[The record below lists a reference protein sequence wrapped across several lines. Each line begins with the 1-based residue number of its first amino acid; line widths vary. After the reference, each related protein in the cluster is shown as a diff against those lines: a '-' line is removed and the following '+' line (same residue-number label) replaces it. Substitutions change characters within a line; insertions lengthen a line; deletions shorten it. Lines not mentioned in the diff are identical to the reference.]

1 MNRPAKSVN
10 AFSATG
16 LLAVLILGFAGQSFG
31 DTKPKFVYV
40 ANSGQSTAGEVVQ
53 TFQVTAT
60 ATCINHP
67 CASTISISG
76 SFTVDLTY
84 GELSSGTLV
93 LTDPNDLAS
102 SPLALSNGFLSD
114 SGTGIGF
121 GPPAPASSVML
132 FFPFG
137 FTFPPAYS
145 GGMLCTVAYTSGCS
159 STSSVVIAPA
169 GQSPSLLA
177 TTGGTPVTL
186 TISSASITLVPSTQ
200 GSNSI
205 SGYAVNSTTGAL
217 TLLPGSPFAAGSDP
231 VSVAVDPSNKF
242 VYVANHG
249 SNNISAFAVNSATGA
264 LSQVAGSPFAAG
276 TGPNTV
282 AVDPV
287 SNFVYVTNGTS
298 NNVSAYSLDSETG
311 AMTAVPGSPFAAGTG
326 PVSLTVDPLGRFVY
340 VMDNFYGA
348 TTDFGTLPYTINSA
362 TGALTPAPGSLSV
375 PYGPLAAVVDPSG
388 KFLFE
393 INYFNPFWGVSADT
407 INGSTGGLTSAPS
420 GSGDVVPGSVA
431 VYPSGKFLYVTDIGF
446 NYVVAFTFDSVTGA
460 LALVPGSAEDNYGFW
475 NVSAGPYATGR
486 NPRSIVIDPSGKFA
500 YVGNVYSN
508 NISAF
513 SIDVTSGALAP
524 IPGTPFPAGVGPASV
539 AIVSSSS
546 VPFEAFKAQAE
557 IDEDRET
564 SFRVEG
570 FFKLGQGSDGIYPL
584 SETVALQV
592 GSFSATIPA
601 GSFKEEGEHTFKF
614 EGKINDVDLKITI
627 QRIDGKRNDGKHDD
641 GKHVEGNDYLFTAEG
656 KGNILSG
663 IVNPVTVGLTIG
675 DDEGSTMLKADID
688 K

>member
-1 MNRPAKSVN
+1 MFKKILIANRGEIAVRIARACREMGIVSAAVFSDADGAALHVRLSDEAYRIGPAPSRESYLRIDKLMEI
-10 AFSATG
+10 ARRAG
-16 LLAVLILGFAGQSFG
+16 CDAV
-31 DTKPKFVYV
+31 
-40 ANSGQSTAGEVVQ
+40 
-53 TFQVTAT
+53 
-60 ATCINHP
+60 HP
-67 CASTISISG
+67 G
-76 SFTVDLTY
+76 Y
-84 GELSSGTLV
+84 
-93 LTDPNDLAS
+93 
-102 SPLALSNGFLSD
+102 GFLAEN
-114 SGTGIGF
+114 
-121 GPPAPASSVML
+121 PE
-132 FFPFG
+132 
-137 FTFPPAYS
+137 
-145 GGMLCTVAYTSGCS
+145 
-159 STSSVVIAPA
+159 
-169 GQSPSLLA
+169 LA
-177 TTGGTPVTL
+177 R
-186 TISSASITLVPSTQ
+186 AC
-200 GSNSI
+200 
-205 SGYAVNSTTGAL
+205 
-217 TLLPGSPFAAGSDP
+217 
-231 VSVAVDPSNKF
+231 KE
-242 VYVANHG
+242 
-249 SNNISAFAVNSATGA
+249 NNITFIGPSPEAMERLGSKTAARQLAARAGVPM
-264 LSQVAGSPFAAG
+264 VAGTQDPIANFNDAG
-276 TGPNTV
+276 NIAKGLGYPVLLKAV
-282 AVDPV
+282 A
-287 SNFVYVTNGTS
+287 G
-298 NNVSAYSLDSETG
+298 G
-311 AMTAVPGSPFAAGTG
+311 G
-326 PVSLTVDPLGRFVY
+326 
-340 VMDNFYGA
+340 
-348 TTDFGTLPYTINSA
+348 
-362 TGALTPAPGSLSV
+362 
-375 PYGPLAAVVDPSG
+375 G
-388 KFLFE
+388 KGMRL
-393 INYFNPFWGVSADT
+393 VSADSEMAGAWRDAASEALNAFGDARLYLEKYVDRPRHIEIQIFGDAHGHIVHLGERECSVQRRHQKVIEESPSPIMT
-407 INGSTGGLTSAPS
+407 PELRRAMGEAAVRLAKDAGYTNAGTVEFLVDAQRNFYFLEVNTRLQVEHPVTEMVTGLDLVKLQIRAAAGEPLPFSQEDVKLSGHAVECRRYAEDPGNQFFPS
-420 GSGDVVPGSVA
+420 
-431 VYPSGKFLYVTDIGF
+431 SGKFLYVTDIGF

-627 QRIDGKRNDGKHDD
+627 QRIDGKRDDGKHDD